1 MNYLLLI
8 LTFIITLGARSQYSG
23 LPITLSIPYDQDT
36 IEETEPTFVWQAN
49 LEAIQSDPRLTQ
61 QIVVAEIAE
70 DQTPSEAIALNVPVF
85 IRQELQTNSIAYSS
99 TDYEMLKNVWYAWQ
113 VSYVFNGT
121 VVQQSEVWKFI
132 NAEEIPARPSYLTM
146 RKQEDG
152 SIFLFSGTVLNV
164 CLSERPEVTYAV
176 RLRMPDGSYE
186 QPSFTELINDQPI
199 SEENPS
205 AYSDTRFFSID
216 LTNITAEGAYTLE
229 LISSDNQSHVLTF
242 QRN

>member
-61 QIVVAEIAE
+61 QIVVAEIGE
-70 DQTPSEAIALNVPVF
+70 DQTPSEALSLNVPVF

-113 VSYVFNGT
+113 VSYLFNGT

-132 NAEEIPARPSYLTM
+132 NADPLKPVKQYIGLRRQPDAAVYTLTEPYLYL
-146 RKQEDG
+146 K
-152 SIFLFSGTVLNV
+152 
-164 CLSERPEVTYAV
+164 
-176 RLRMPDGSYE
+176 
-186 QPSFTELINDQPI
+186 I
-199 SEENPS
+199 SEQGTLDMKATVRTPS
-205 AYSDTRFFSID
+205 GEKKTVTMLPEGSASSPATVVSNGALNCTVD
-216 LTNITAEGAYTLE
+216 LTPLHLEKGDYTFYWLTPEGRKCQLRFC
-229 LISSDNQSHVLTF
+229 LKD
-242 QRN
+242 